1 MNPKES
7 DIKKLWNDTPALV
20 KIAVYGAGA
29 FIAYRVGKKFY
40 DQYQLKQRL
49 KQYQQQN
56 VQYNVN
62 TGTGPGVVQ
71 SVNLASVAGE
81 VYDSFYNNDPFGWT
95 EDETRAVNAVK
106 TVPKAY
112 IPQLEQTYLQLYG
125 KDLRAD
131 LLSFLDSDEWSQIS
145 FLFN

>member
-1 MNPKES
+1 MDPKENN
-7 DIKKLWNDTPALV
+7 IQKLWNDSPALV
-20 KIAVYGAGA
+20 KLAVYGAGA
-29 FIAYRVGKKFY
+29 FILYRVGKKAY

-49 KQYQQQN
+49 KQYQQNQI
-56 VQYNVN
+56 QYQVN
-62 TGTGPGVVQ
+62 TGGGTGVTQ
-71 SVNLASVAGE
+71 TINLASVAGE

-106 TVPKAY
+106 TVPKAF

-131 LLSFLDSDEWSQIS
+131 LLGFLDSDEWNVIS
-145 FLFN
+145 SLFN